1 MNELSDR
8 LKRARNALGL
18 TQKELSDAI
27 NVKLRGYQENESGKT
42 NPRTNIITGFVN
54 LGIDANWLL
63 TGEGDMFITKN
74 VEFQKLQQS
83 DHVKMVIDND
93 IEAEKRIYERAV
105 PVIKEQG
112 EIYNSIRNNLP
123 IENGANE
130 YWGARLS
137 KLIID
142 EPDAYLH
149 HNVLLDVLSSLAYEQ
164 VAVEEFNEEYVLIP
178 GYHIS
183 VSAGHGIVSDSEPIR
198 RQLAFRRK
206 WISFRKL
213 NPAKLAVVFAIGDSM
228 EPTIHSGNT
237 LLVDLSDKLLSDGSI
252 YVLRVGD
259 NLFAKRLQ
267 QRFDGTVELISD
279 NKEYK
284 DQVVK
289 PDELDQ
295 LQIIGK
301 VVWIGKDLY

>member
-1 MNELSDR
+1 
-8 LKRARNALGL
+8 
-18 TQKELSDAI
+18 
-27 NVKLRGYQENESGKT
+27 
-42 NPRTNIITGFVN
+42 
-54 LGIDANWLL
+54 
-63 TGEGDMFITKN
+63 
-74 VEFQKLQQS
+74 
-83 DHVKMVIDND
+83 
-93 IEAEKRIYERAV
+93 
-105 PVIKEQG
+105 
-112 EIYNSIRNNLP
+112 
-123 IENGANE
+123 
-130 YWGARLS
+130 
-137 KLIID
+137 
-142 EPDAYLH
+142 
-149 HNVLLDVLSSLAYEQ
+149 
-164 VAVEEFNEEYVLIP
+164 
-178 GYHIS
+178 
-183 VSAGHGIVSDSEPIR
+183 
-198 RQLAFRRK
+198 
-206 WISFRKL
+206 
-213 NPAKLAVVFAIGDSM
+213 M